1 MEKGS
6 RHLCTFLSIS
16 IVTPG
21 CPVFNSSRP
30 WFNYYSRSTSIHCH
44 SRTVTQM
51 SKRWGGAWL
60 EGGGLGR
67 CGGVGDGLKMPTSL
81 SFSQLQDA
89 ICGKCIFHENMTRWH
104 EMAKN
109 ISVNNYA
116 KWIRNRI
123 IKHVTE
129 LSSPNPRLF
138 PPPATFLCQ
147 IIHLIQSKLTLH
159 TNTVL
164 MIYIYRF
171 FMFVFCLLTLWLHS
185 SNLYVYHW
193 SPHSAYSLNQL
204 RFALRLQLTH
214 AYRDQSIHSPQL
226 FLTCSLYGFSTQT
239 HKHTHAAHT
248 FRHRHTHRER
258 GLCRGKGSKLSPS
271 AATSPQDRKSKW
283 TRVICV

>member
-1 MEKGS
+1 
-6 RHLCTFLSIS
+6 
-16 IVTPG
+16 
-21 CPVFNSSRP
+21 
-30 WFNYYSRSTSIHCH
+30 
-44 SRTVTQM
+44 
-51 SKRWGGAWL
+51 
-60 EGGGLGR
+60 
-67 CGGVGDGLKMPTSL
+67 
-81 SFSQLQDA
+81 
-89 ICGKCIFHENMTRWH
+89 MTRWH

-239 HKHTHAAHT
+239 HKHTQTRTHSDIDTHTGNAGFAGGKGANFPPAQRHLPRTGKVNEQEWFVCKRGSEHTMCFAIKLFCQLWRLWEHTAHT
-248 FRHRHTHRER
+248 NRLPQGPLPLIRHNHQQQMTERGGWRHRARLPLTEGDIRQARGRE
-258 GLCRGKGSKLSPS
+258 S
-271 AATSPQDRKSKW
+271 T
-283 TRVICV
+283 T